1 MKIYGNKEARKAY
14 EMIHEGKNKVICVR
28 VDYDTH
34 IRVNNNPHIMR
45 KCGIDCIRNNFMKFY
60 PKKELKWN
68 HFLFILAPKIDSAK
82 PYVHLT

>member
-14 EMIHEGKNKVICVR
+14 EVIHEGKNKVICVR

-45 KCGIDCIRNNFMKFY
+45 KCGIDCIRNN
-60 PKKELKWN
+60 L
-68 HFLFILAPKIDSAK
+68 
-82 PYVHLT
+82 